1 MNQQVSIRASVV
13 EAARR
18 AIGPVGA
25 LLPVTFTEAPSVHAQ
40 VAAVRT
46 VGTRRISLH
55 LDQ

>member
-1 MNQQVSIRASVV
+1 MNVNTV

-40 VAAVRT
+40 RDAVERLE
-46 VGTRRISLH
+46 TRRLPVH